1 MVMAPPSWTPD
12 SVRQLLANNSG
23 ERVAYAPGSVT
34 PSRLAETLVALANAH
49 GGIVILGVGPNGK
62 LQGVADHDAAMA
74 TVQAAG
80 LLSTPPLI
88 LPRPHRVA
96 LDDKIVCITEVP
108 PGLPHAYSL
117 NGRYLSRTG
126 AHNRLLSSAELA
138 ALLLARDEAGFESR
152 PAADA
157 TLADLDAAQVA
168 SYLAALGVPAGE
180 EWQRTLLARGGLV
193 GVAGVARSETGHS
206 TEDGLLPT
214 YAGVLLFGRQP
225 QRFLRNAQLSLVR
238 YAGATMGDEF
248 LRQDATGALP
258 EQIRQAEAFV
268 AANMRRGM
276 RLSGFTRQETTEY
289 PLPVVREAIVNAVAH
304 RDYAIRGDNIRVL
317 MFSDRLEVYS
327 PGRLPGHVTL
337 ENLLVERFSRNEA
350 IVQALSDLGFV
361 ERLGYGIDR
370 MVAAM
375 AEAGLPAPTFEETVA
390 GFKVTLRGRGDDL
403 VSAEPAPRWGN
414 RRLNPRQERA
424 LAHLAEHGAITNRE
438 FRELF
443 PDLSDETI
451 RRELADMVD
460 QGLIIKVGDRK
471 ATYYILK

>member
-1 MVMAPPSWTPD
+1 MVMAPPSWAPD
-12 SVRQLLANNSG
+12 RVRQLLANNSG

-62 LQGVADHDAAMA
+62 MQGIADHDAALA

-80 LLSTPPLI
+80 LLSAPPLI

-96 LDDKIVCITEVP
+96 VDDKIVCIAEVP
-108 PGLPHAYSL
+108 PGLPHAYSI

-126 AHNRLLSSAELA
+126 AQNRLLSSAELA

-152 PAADA
+152 PAANA
-157 TLADLDAAQVA
+157 TLADLDTAQVA
-168 SYLAALGVPAGE
+168 SYLAVLGVPAGE
-180 EWQRTLLARGGLV
+180 EWQRTLLARGGLTD
-193 GVAGVARSETGHS
+193 AA
-206 TEDGLLPT
+206 DGLLPT

-238 YAGATMGDEF
+238 YAGTTMGDEF
-248 LRQDATGALP
+248 LRQDAAGALP